1 MTNAPVIR
9 PVIRTM
15 TRADLDL
22 ALSWAEAEGWNPGL
36 ADAAA
41 FLAADPGGF
50 LVADMDGT
58 PAASLSIVRFGDQ
71 TAFLGLYICRADMR
85 GRGVGFALWQAGLA
99 RLAPQTTGL
108 DGVPAQQANYA
119 GSGFA
124 MAHGN
129 VRLSGEIAPSG
140 PDLTTPLEA
149 GHMDAAVSLDREVT
163 GFDRAAF
170 MRRWLR
176 GDPSRVARVLIRDG
190 DLAGLGVLRACVSGW
205 KIGPLFASD
214 RAAAEAM
221 LDGLAYQAGG
231 APISLDVPDP
241 NGDALAL
248 ARDRGLVPAF
258 ETARMWRGAVPAQD
272 LSRSFGLTTFELG

>member
-1 MTNAPVIR
+1 MTVQ

-36 ADAAA
+36 GDAAA
-41 FLAADPGGF
+41 FLAADPDGF
-50 LVADMDGT
+50 LVADLDGT
-58 PAASLSIVRFGDQ
+58 PAASLSIVRFGDR
-71 TAFLGLYICRADMR
+71 TAFLGLYICRPDMR
-85 GRGVGFALWQAGLA
+85 GRGVGFALWQAGIA
-99 RLAPQTTGL
+99 RLAPRSTGL

-119 GSGFA
+119 RSGFA
-124 MAHGN
+124 MAHAN
-129 VRLSGEIAPSG
+129 VRFSGRIIPSG
-140 PDLTTPLEA
+140 PDLTKSLEA

-163 GFDRAAF
+163 GFDRARF
-170 MRRWLR
+170 MRNWMT
-176 GDPSRVARVLIRDG
+176 GDPSRMGRVLIRDG
-190 DLAGLGVLRACVSGW
+190 GLAGLGVVRACVSGW
-205 KIGPLFASD
+205 KIGPLFATD
-214 RAAAEAM
+214 RDTAESM

-241 NGDALAL
+241 NGDAMAL

-258 ETARMWRGAVPAQD
+258 ETARMWRGPAPAQD

>member
-1 MTNAPVIR
+1 MTVQ

-41 FLAADPGGF
+41 FRAADPDGF
-50 LVADMDGT
+50 LITDVDGV
-58 PAASLSIVRFGDQ
+58 PVASLSIVRFGDR
-71 TAFLGLYICRADMR
+71 TAFLGLYICRPEYR
-85 GRGVGFALWQAGLA
+85 GQGVGFALWQEGMA

-119 GSGFA
+119 RSGFV

-129 VRLSGEIAPSG
+129 RRFSGHIAPSG
-140 PDLTTPLEA
+140 PDLTIPLEA
-149 GHMDAAVSLDREVT
+149 AHMDRALSLDHEVT
-163 GFDRAAF
+163 GFDRAGF
-170 MRRWLR
+170 LRDWLM
-176 GDPSRVARVLIRDG
+176 GDPSRIALVLVRDG
-190 DLAGLGVLRACVSGW
+190 DLAALGVLRACVSGW
-205 KIGPLFASD
+205 KVGPLYASD

-231 APISLDVPDP
+231 DPISLDVPDP
-241 NGDALAL
+241 NEGAVAM
-248 ARDRGLVPAF
+248 AHDRGLVPAF
-258 ETARMWRGAVPAQD
+258 ETARMWRGPAPAQD
-272 LSRSFGLTTFELG
+272 LSRTFGLTTFELG

>member
-1 MTNAPVIR
+1 MTVQ

-22 ALSWAEAEGWNPGL
+22 ALAWAEAEGWNPGL
-36 ADAAA
+36 SDAAA

-50 LVADMDGT
+50 LVADMDGV
-58 PAASLSIVRFGDQ
+58 PAASLSIVQFGDR
-71 TAFLGLYICRADMR
+71 TAFLGLYICRPDMR
-85 GRGVGFALWQAGLA
+85 GRGVGFALWQAGMT

-119 GSGFA
+119 RSGFA
-124 MAHGN
+124 MAHAN
-129 VRLSGEIAPSG
+129 VRFSGEITPSG

-149 GHMDAAVSLDREVT
+149 GHIEAALSLDREIT

-170 MRRWLR
+170 LWDWMT
-176 GDPSRVARVLIRDG
+176 GDPSRIARVLIRDG
-190 DLAGLGVLRACVSGW
+190 NLAGLGVLRACLSGW

-241 NGDALAL
+241 NENAVAM

-258 ETARMWRGAVPAQD
+258 ETARMWRGPAPAQD
-272 LSRSFGLTTFELG
+272 LSRTFGLTTFELG